1 MADKTIDRWTKEGEA
16 FIKELEKLGQM
27 QVNVG
32 YLEKGRHNA
41 KAQTYPDGTKVVD
54 VAAYNELGTSTI
66 LPRPFIRR
74 TAENNDE
81 KFMRQVVKGVEDMI
95 DGATA
100 EQVLDELGVFAVG
113 LLQDEIKNGDYV
125 ANAPATIAQN
135 GSNQP
140 LIDTGLLRQSA
151 SYDVRKK

>member
-1 MADKTIDRWTKEGEA
+1 
-16 FIKELEKLGQM
+16 
-27 QVNVG
+27 
-32 YLEKGRHNA
+32 
-41 KAQTYPDGTKVVD
+41 
-54 VAAYNELGTSTI
+54 
-66 LPRPFIRR
+66 
-74 TAENNDE
+74 
-81 KFMRQVVKGVEDMI
+81 MRQVVKGVEDMI

-125 ANAPATIAQN
+125 ANAPATIAQK

-151 SYDVRKK
+151 TSRKRRIPMQLRRKRQRMKSQRHRKRPERPLLSAVCRVVYM